1 MTQPPGQIPTTDVRE
16 ADRRL
21 REGEPAPLV
30 VDVREPNEFAAVRLD
45 QGVTLL
51 PMSEFATRWQDL
63 PRDRPLLLMCASG
76 GRSAAATAH
85 LLRNGFADVTNVAGG
100 ITDWERAGLPVRKG
114 AVQPGEGVLES

>member
-1 MTQPPGQIPTTDVRE
+1 MTQPPGQIPTIDVRE

-63 PRDRPLLLMCASG
+63 PRERPLLLMCASG

>member
-1 MTQPPGQIPTTDVRE
+1 MTQPPGQIPTVDVRE

-30 VDVREPNEFAAVRLD
+30 VDVREPNEFAAVRLE

-63 PRDRPLLLMCASG
+63 PRERPLLVMCASG

-85 LLRNGFADVTNVAGG
+85 LLRHGFADVTNVAGG

>member
-1 MTQPPGQIPTTDVRE
+1 MTQPPGQIPTIDVRE

-114 AVQPGEGVLES
+114 AVLPGEGVLES

>member
-1 MTQPPGQIPTTDVRE
+1 MTQPPGQIPTVDVRE

-30 VDVREPNEFAAVRLD
+30 VDVREPNEFAAVRLE

-63 PRDRPLLLMCASG
+63 PRERPLLLMCASG

>member
-1 MTQPPGQIPTTDVRE
+1 MTQPPGQIPTIDVRE

-51 PMSEFATRWQDL
+51 PMYEFATRWQDL

>member
-1 MTQPPGQIPTTDVRE
+1 MTQPPGQIPTIDVRE

-85 LLRNGFADVTNVAGG
+85 LLRNGFADV
-100 ITDWERAGLPVRKG
+100 
-114 AVQPGEGVLES
+114 